1 LPHAKRERS
10 IDSNRVSDRR
20 WDEKSMSPP
29 YVNVLAATL
38 VLIES
43 VERATTD
50 VIVQTDIM
58 SDYKLPVNLAKGF
71 WKFRRVTQKAV
82 MQI

>member
-1 LPHAKRERS
+1 
-10 IDSNRVSDRR
+10 
-20 WDEKSMSPP
+20 MSPP

-71 WKFRRVTQKAV
+71 WKFRKVTRKAV